1 MLQIGILNVHLSFI
15 RLLYV
20 YSSESKMMEDYT
32 FIDRLG
38 HGSFG
43 KVWKA
48 KRNSDGK
55 TLAIK
60 EINYSSL
67 GIKERK
73 MFVNEVNILRKLHNP
88 YIVRYYDHYINRSE
102 KKIFLI
108 MELCAGGDL
117 QTFIRETRSKLTTI
131 GEDQIWL
138 TFSELALALKD
149 CHYGPSK
156 VLHRDIKPGNVFID
170 SEGHVK
176 LGDFGLARCL
186 NSTVDFATTC
196 IGTPFYMSPEMNNG
210 KYDEKSDIWA
220 LGCVVYEMAALR
232 APFQGFGIED
242 LKKHICKGDLQRF
255 PDQYSDALWKIVS
268 RMLDKDPAKRP
279 TVLDILNYRNVAL
292 TVKMN
297 KVRKELENV
306 REKTADL
313 MKKKQRLMRRGIR
326 KNRIEM

>member
-1 MLQIGILNVHLSFI
+1 
-15 RLLYV
+15 
-20 YSSESKMMEDYT
+20 MEDYKLLK
-32 FIDRLG
+32 DRLG

-48 KRNSDGK
+48 KRISDGK
-55 TLAIK
+55 VVAIK
-60 EINYSSL
+60 EINYSTM

-88 YIVRYYDHYINRSE
+88 YIVRYYDHYINRAE

-108 MELCAGGDL
+108 MEFCAQGDL
-117 QTFIRETRSKLTTI
+117 QALIRETRSKMMTI
-131 GEDQIWL
+131 AEDQIWL
-138 TFSELALALKD
+138 TFSELALALRD

-170 SEGHVK
+170 ACGHIK
-176 LGDFGLARCL
+176 LGDFGLARSL

-232 APFQGFGIED
+232 APFQGFGMEE
-242 LKKHICKGDLQRF
+242 LKKHIIEGELQRF
-255 PDQYSDALWKIVS
+255 PDQYSDALWNIVS
-268 RMLDKDPAKRP
+268 QMLDKDPNKRP
-279 TVLDILNYRNVAL
+279 TILEILEFRNVSI
-292 TVKMN
+292 TIRMN
-297 KVRKELENV
+297 KARKELLSV
-306 REKTADL
+306 REKTAEL
-313 MKKKQRLMRRGIR
+313 RKKMQRLIRKENR

>member
-1 MLQIGILNVHLSFI
+1 
-15 RLLYV
+15 
-20 YSSESKMMEDYT
+20 MEDYT
-32 FIDRLG
+32 FLDRLG

-48 KRNSDGK
+48 KRISDGK
-55 TLAIK
+55 VVAIK
-60 EINYSSL
+60 EINYSTM

-108 MELCAGGDL
+108 MEFCAGGDL
-117 QTFIRETRSKLTTI
+117 QQLIRETRSKMMTI
-131 GEDQIWL
+131 DENQIWL
-138 TFSELALALKD
+138 TFSELALALRD

-170 SEGHVK
+170 AGGHIK
-176 LGDFGLARCL
+176 LGDFGLARSL
-186 NSTVDFATTC
+186 NSTADFATTC

-232 APFQGFGIED
+232 APFQGFGMED
-242 LKKHICKGDLQRF
+242 LKKHIMKSELQRF
-255 PDQYSDALWKIVS
+255 PNQYSDALWNIVS
-268 RMLDKDPAKRP
+268 QMLDKDPNKRP
-279 TVLDILNYRNVAL
+279 TILEVLEFRNVSI
-292 TVKMN
+292 TVRMN
-297 KVRKELENV
+297 KTRKELITV

-313 MKKKQRLMRRGIR
+313 QKRMQRLIRKENR